1 MQASS
6 RSASYRSA
14 SCRAEMP
21 RMLLKCS
28 ALRPLGLDAGGGW
41 AAARTSEGAGTIQ
54 FAGDGGLCPARM
66 PRCRSGLLTI
76 GVYSDTPQA
85 MAVTYPRKLVNNMG
99 AREVMAEVVKE
110 RKLQVL
116 FLNSYR
122 FNEQRSCQELTT
134 LIEALDGQP
143 RDLCR
148 ELSHHISD
156 EARHAVWLTD
166 LLCDLGEDIGN
177 PPTGSYIDELNR
189 LFDKSGGE
197 IQQEDGLIAVLA
209 SINSTEKRGCQAFSA
224 HIHALRHAP
233 ATEENIRIRE
243 TIEKILPEEAGHVS
257 WGSRWLGKIAS
268 RSAEHRAR
276 VNAAKNKYS
285 MIEHAAFEAGMDIT
299 AGAELRRL
307 ANLVEITNTLPVWDR
322 PAYLMERLSGSLLA
336 PDLQKSRFLAVQ
348 RVLQD
353 KPEKLVEQFI
363 PMFLSG
369 LQHLRPS
376 VATGN

>member
-1 MQASS
+1 
-6 RSASYRSA
+6 
-14 SCRAEMP
+14 
-21 RMLLKCS
+21 
-28 ALRPLGLDAGGGW
+28 
-41 AAARTSEGAGTIQ
+41 
-54 FAGDGGLCPARM
+54 
-66 PRCRSGLLTI
+66 
-76 GVYSDTPQA
+76 
-85 MAVTYPRKLVNNMG
+85 MAVTYPRKLVNNLS
-99 AREVMAEVVKE
+99 ARDVMAEVVKE

-166 LLCDLGEDIGN
+166 LLCEMGVEIGN
-177 PPTGSYIDELNR
+177 PPSGNYIDELNR

-209 SINSTEKRGCQAFSA
+209 SINATEKRGCQAFSA
-224 HIHALRHAP
+224 HIHALREHAP
-233 ATEENIRIRE
+233 ASEENIRIRE

-268 RSAEHRAR
+268 RSTEHRER
-276 VNAAKNKYS
+276 VNAAKRKYS
-285 MIEHAAFEAGMDIT
+285 MIEHAAFSAGMDIT
-299 AGAELRRL
+299 AGAELRRV
-307 ANLVEITNTLPVWDR
+307 ANLVEITNTLPVWQR
-322 PAYLMERLSGSLLA
+322 PQYLMERLPQALLA

-348 RVLQD
+348 RVMQD

-369 LQHLRPS
+369 LQNLRPT
-376 VATGN
+376 VASAN

>member
-1 MQASS
+1 
-6 RSASYRSA
+6 
-14 SCRAEMP
+14 
-21 RMLLKCS
+21 
-28 ALRPLGLDAGGGW
+28 
-41 AAARTSEGAGTIQ
+41 
-54 FAGDGGLCPARM
+54 
-66 PRCRSGLLTI
+66 
-76 GVYSDTPQA
+76 
-85 MAVTYPRKLVNNMG
+85 MAVTYPRKLVNNLS
-99 AREVMAEVVKE
+99 ARDVMAEVVKE

-166 LLCDLGEDIGN
+166 LLCDMGEEIGN
-177 PPTGSYIDELNR
+177 PPSGNYIDELNR

-209 SINSTEKRGCQAFSA
+209 SINATEKRGCQAFSA
-224 HIHALRHAP
+224 HIHALREHAP

-276 VNAAKNKYS
+276 VNAAKHKYS
-285 MIEHAAFEAGMDIT
+285 MIEHAAFSAGMDIT
-299 AGAELRRL
+299 AGAELRRV
-307 ANLVEITNTLPVWDR
+307 ANLVEITNTLPVWQR
-322 PAYLMERLSGSLLA
+322 PQYLIERLPQALLA

-348 RVLQD
+348 RVMQD

-369 LQHLRPS
+369 LQNLRPS
-376 VATGN
+376 VATAP